1 MCRLTPLFFYTQTCN
16 GCIDLNV
23 QRLCYSAQ
31 QCTLARCIGTLT
43 NQNRPM
49 CGIGQTGK
57 AVYMV
62 NVVMAE
68 TVWQIF
74 IETITT
80 IVGLSLTLDPLKRG
94 IQVKW
99 IDDSFFAA
107 MCTAKDASAS
117 FISIITSVINFIARS
132 VTKSPVTYVET
143 GAQRLDSNFQAMFT
157 LIVTS
162 LNNMLNQIAL
172 GLLYPLMAMQKVLVC
187 ELNTVTS
194 VVSQSGFH
202 ITIGIPEIQV
212 SLQNMT
218 TMLEPAPMPEEAAVE
233 EGSSASVTIG
243 SSYSGDPL
251 LCVNW
256 MPKKGT
262 TSVPALLM

>member
-1 MCRLTPLFFYTQTCN
+1 M
-16 GCIDLNV
+16 

-49 CGIGQTGK
+49 CGIGQTGM
-57 AVYMV
+57 AFYMV
-62 NVVMAE
+62 NIVAAE
-68 TVWQIF
+68 TVWRIF

-80 IVGLSLTLDPLKRG
+80 IVGLSLTLDPLARG
-94 IQVKW
+94 AQVRW

-117 FISIITSVINFIARS
+117 FISILTSVINFITQS
-132 VTKSPVTYVET
+132 LTSQPISYTET

-172 GLLYPLMAMQKVLVC
+172 GALYPFMAMQKVLVC
-187 ELNTVTS
+187 ELNTVTA
-194 VVSQSGFH
+194 VVSLSGFK
-202 ITIGIPEIQV
+202 ISIGIPEIQV
-212 SLQNMT
+212 PPKIKTSLK
-218 TMLEPAPMPEEAAVE
+218 P
-233 EGSSASVTIG
+233 
-243 SSYSGDPL
+243 
-251 LCVNW
+251 
-256 MPKKGT
+256 
-262 TSVPALLM
+262 